1 MVNSNIIRK
10 AVISES
16 IKKEEKRI
24 EKDIIKKRL
33 LFSINESRNKQK
45 SLISESKELIKL
57 GYDKDLVSNIFNEL
71 RRFYL

>member
-1 MVNSNIIRK
+1 MANSNIIRK

-57 GYDKDLVSNIFNEL
+57 GYDKNLVSNIFNEL

>member
-1 MVNSNIIRK
+1 MANSNIIRK